1 MWKFNFY
8 PNFHFGQN
16 RTHTL
21 RPMNSPHRASQFPAK
36 SLRWHKL
43 MPVGTDIADGSSRPN
58 LVKSSGKDEEATAQL
73 PSTARGHLKAAAD
86 AGHSVDPEQSLS
98 EILAKAGKRA
108 LGGGLPGAAAMV
120 VQVGGLMWL
129 RTTMNYQYRHGTST
143 LEALRCV
150 AAVALG

>member
-1 MWKFNFY
+1 VEVQKL
-8 PNFHFGQN
+8 HILLAEACQDDA
-16 RTHTL
+16 HK
-21 RPMNSPHRASQFPAK
+21 ASQLREIYS
-36 SLRWHKL
+36 SLST
-43 MPVGTDIADGSSRPN
+43 GTDIADGSSRPN